1 MKRKLIKQANQAYT
15 ITLPIDWIRKNGLD
29 KNSEVDLNEDGNLLV
44 VTAKNHIL
52 GKIVEIDADENLVV
66 LRNQLSALYSKGID
80 EIRLKSKIDI
90 SSKIVELISSSFL
103 GYALVEKKDNTYV
116 IKDITGNNP
125 ANLEEIFKRVF
136 QTILSFYEEA
146 INDIFGQRKIL
157 IEDLMAKDHEINKFC
172 WYLERAINK
181 KAYSND
187 IDGRIL
193 FTYAFALEKI
203 GDEIYRMWR
212 TGTKNKVEKTQIIK
226 RFVKD
231 CQTALEGSFELY
243 YQFNIKKV
251 SDNSQI
257 KYKMREEEMK
267 LKKVDIV
274 TAKILRHLMKITEE
288 SVDLTHLT
296 LMKKL

>member
-1 MKRKLIKQANQAYT
+1 MKRKIIKQANQAYT
-15 ITLPIDWIRKNGLD
+15 ITLPVDWARRNNLD
-29 KNSEVDLNEDGNLLV
+29 KNSEVDLNEEGNILII
-44 VTAKNHIL
+44 TSKNQIA
-52 GKIVEIDADENLVV
+52 GTKVELEGDSDKRT
-66 LRNQLSALYSKGID
+66 LRNQISALYSRGVD
-80 EIRLKSKIDI
+80 EIVLKSKQEI
-90 SSKIVELISSSFL
+90 SQSLIEILSSSFL

-116 IKDITGNNP
+116 IKDITGNKET
-125 ANLEEIFKRVF
+125 NLDEIFKRVF
-136 QTILSFYEEA
+136 QMILGFYEEA
-146 INDIFGQRKIL
+146 IEDIFGKRNITK
-157 IEDLMAKDHEINKFC
+157 EHLMSKDSEINKFC

-212 TGTKNKVEKTQIIK
+212 TGTKNKIENVPIIK

-231 CQTALEGSFELY
+231 SRCALESSFELY

-251 SDNSQI
+251 SEMAEI
-257 KYKMREEEMK
+257 KYNMREEEMK

-274 TAKILRHLMKITEE
+274 TAKILKHFTKITEE
-288 SVDLTHLT
+288 AVDLTHLT